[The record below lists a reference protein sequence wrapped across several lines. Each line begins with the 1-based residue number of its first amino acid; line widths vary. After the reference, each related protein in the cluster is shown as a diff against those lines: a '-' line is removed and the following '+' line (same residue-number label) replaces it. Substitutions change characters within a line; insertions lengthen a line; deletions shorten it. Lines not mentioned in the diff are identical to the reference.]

1 MYILYAIL
9 LSYSY
14 PPPHLPTSTLPTSTL
29 PTSTLPT
36 STPTHSHTFSQP
48 HLPSTPH
55 HGQVKNA
62 SETHHPTLPFFGNS
76 LSLFWLLFLVHLTC
90 TTEIEGRDERCSQSQ
105 SQSQS
110 QFFYLSRT
118 CSVLTSIVPW
128 SKRSS
133 HLTQTY
139 NSFVH
144 RNQEPSRNSAGNPNE
159 LSLASSGSILV
170 LFRAA
175 HRQTARTA
183 AYDRNRL
190 ELPSSSKPH
199 TKIQEKLYL
208 QFMWQISTNCPK
220 TSMLFSHQI
229 HLTALLGVCG
239 LLGSAVNKVSFLGG
253 D

>member
-1 MYILYAIL
+1 MSSARQTNRELSIDHVHTVVKSIPLQYLYKHNPYECHTPVLL
-9 LSYSY
+9 LSS
-14 PPPHLPTSTLPTSTL
+14 P
-29 PTSTLPT
+29 
-36 STPTHSHTFSQP
+36 TPTHIHTFSQP

-170 LFRAA
+170 LCRAA

-183 AYDRNRL
+183 AYDRV
-190 ELPSSSKPH
+190 ED
-199 TKIQEKLYL
+199 IV
-208 QFMWQISTNCPK
+208 
-220 TSMLFSHQI
+220 
-229 HLTALLGVCG
+229 G
-239 LLGSAVNKVSFLGG
+239 
-253 D
+253 